1 MNKIKVVGYLS
12 GIPLGVKNQH
22 KRDIILRFIE
32 GINKTGDVGI
42 VHNTKGTVP
51 ADIAFIQGW
60 VHAGS
65 GDSAHLNIRKQVIQQ
80 QKTLSKH
87 TLVVDSNLFNYA
99 DPDNK
104 DRYLRYS
111 FDGVFPTT
119 GNYFSSKVDPARWQ
133 QISKDQNI
141 TLKDWRT
148 SGNHILICT
157 QRPGGWS
164 MGGLDVN
171 QWLNYTITELRKYT
185 NRPIVVRS
193 HPGAKGSKESVS
205 VNNRQGLYTVSS
217 NKFIT
222 DDLKNAH
229 AVITFN
235 SSPGVAAAIEGVPVF
250 VTDPNP
256 RMSQAYE
263 VSNHSLTLIENPRMP
278 ERQQWIEKLAMCHW
292 NNEEAR
298 SGAAWQHIK
307 QFIANAV

>member
-1 MNKIKVVGYLS
+1 MNKTKVVGYLS
-12 GIPLGVKNQH
+12 GIPAGIKNQH
-22 KRDIILRFIE
+22 KRDIILQFIE
-32 GINKTGDVGI
+32 GVNKFGDVGI
-42 VHNTKGTVP
+42 LQNTR
-51 ADIAFIQGW
+51 DIIPSDVAFIQGW

-65 GDSAHLNIRKQVIQQ
+65 GDSPHLLVRKQAIQQ
-80 QKTLSKH
+80 QTLANKR
-87 TLVVDSNLFNYA
+87 TLVVDSNLFNYV
-99 DPDNK
+99 DGNQNK
-104 DRYLRYS
+104 AYLRYS

-119 GNYFSSKVDPARWQ
+119 GNYFSNNIDPTRWQ

-185 NRPIVVRS
+185 DRPIVVRS

-205 VNNRQGLYTVSS
+205 LNNKQGLYSVSAS
-217 NKFIT
+217 KLIT
-222 DDLKNAH
+222 DDFKNAH

-235 SSPGVAAAIEGVPVF
+235 SSPGVAAAIEGIPVF

-256 RMSQAYE
+256 RVSQAYK
-263 VSNHSLTLIENPRMP
+263 VSNYSLSMIENPQTP
-278 ERQQWIEKLAMCHW
+278 ERQQWVEQLSMSHW
-292 NNEEAR
+292 NQYEAR
-298 SGAAWQHIK
+298 TGAAWQHIK
-307 QFIANAV
+307 QFIASAV